1 MRIGLFPFAPTCVA
15 LGDSQVII
23 LADNSATVR
32 NAPGVFDVA
41 VLCLEK
47 SISRS
52 TRQKEEWGW
61 VVDVLG
67 RLASEQA
74 DLRT

>member
-1 MRIGLFPFAPTCVA
+1 MRIGLFPFAPTCFA

-23 LADNSATVR
+23 LADNSATGGNV
-32 NAPGVFDVA
+32 PGVFDVA
-41 VLCLEK
+41 VLSLEK
-47 SISRS
+47 SISCR
-52 TRQKEEWGW
+52 TRQQEEWGW

-74 DLRT
+74 DLWT